1 MHQIAR
7 SSCRRR
13 RVRLGPVSTDA
24 TWIVKFDGPHRG
36 VRVAIKDLLDLAG
49 QPTTAGCVA
58 VARMA
63 APALTDARCLI
74 GLRAA
79 VARGEASIVGKT
91 NLHELAFGAD
101 GINPAFGTPRNP
113 LDEAVIPGGSSS
125 GSAVAV
131 ANNEADVG
139 IGSDTGGS
147 IRIPAA
153 CCGIV
158 GLKTTWGR
166 IPVEGCWPLAPFL
179 DTIGPLARTVAET
192 VAAMDLLEPGFAAE
206 VAGASAKLHRRVGR
220 IVGHWIDVDPVVSAS
235 VDALLDRMR
244 AEHGIEIVDVKL
256 PGWAEAHAAGLTILL
271 AEAWRSNS
279 HLLAGEGVS
288 TEVTER
294 LHLGQSITDAALTKA
309 RGQRAIIVAELRTLM
324 TVRRLDA
331 LAIPTMPTL
340 PPRMSIAN
348 ASLTALTRLANIAG
362 VPALSI
368 PAPVPSQLRQPETA
382 KLVSSLQLVGLPGA
396 DATLCALTMLLE

>member
-1 MHQIAR
+1 MA
-7 SSCRRR
+7 
-13 RVRLGPVSTDA
+13 V
-24 TWIVKFDGPHRG
+24 
-36 VRVAIKDLLDLAG
+36 KDLLDIVG

-58 VARMA
+58 VARCA
-63 APALTDARCLI
+63 TPALKDARCLE

-79 VARGEASIVGKT
+79 VERGEASIVGKT

-101 GINPAFGTPRNP
+101 GINEAFGTPRNP
-113 LDEAVIPGGSSS
+113 LDAAVIPGGSSS

-179 DTIGPLARTVAET
+179 DTIGPLARSVADTV
-192 VAAMDLLEPGFAAE
+192 VGMDLLEPGFTTE
-206 VAGASAKLHRRVGR
+206 VADASTKLRRRVGR
-220 IVGHWIDVDPVVSAS
+220 IVDHWVDVDPVVSAS
-235 VDALLDRMR
+235 VDTLLDRMR
-244 AEHGIEIVDVKL
+244 AEHGVEIVDVKL
-256 PGWAEAHAAGLTILL
+256 PGWADAHAAGLTVLL
-271 AEAWRSNS
+271 AEAWRSNC
-279 HLLAGEGVS
+279 HLLTGGGVS
-288 TEVTER
+288 AEVTER
-294 LHLGQSITDAALTKA
+294 LHLGKSITDAALTKA
-309 RGQRAIIVAELRTLM
+309 RGQRAVILTELRTLM

-362 VPALSI
+362 SPALSI
-368 PAPVPSQLRQPETA
+368 PAPIPEQLRRSETA
-382 KLVSSLQLVGLPGA
+382 HLVSSLQLIGQPGN
-396 DATLCALTMLLE
+396 DAIICALAMLME